1 MAIET
6 IDHKIPVRVQINF
19 FLFLSL
25 KVKECDIIVL
35 LKVML
40 FFCYKN
46 ENIRYT
52 VSHLN
57 PPSLNNTQSQ
67 IDQMPGRQT
76 YSRNFRQKVLST
88 FLRIPNVLLRNDKRF
103 QKFICF
109 FFVDK
114 CSELVHI
121 IISLGCRQLGN
132 STLLIRLPGTVS
144 NGLNAR
150 QLEIFT
156 KMPLKGSF
164 KLLKS
169 IRCQLRKVQRFQKLI
184 FFFSGQILRAFAY
197 YNSTTISLGYRH
209 FEILRF

>member
-67 IDQMPGRQT
+67 IDQMPGRQKF
-76 YSRNFRQKVLST
+76 SRNFRQKVLST

-109 FFVDK
+109 FF
-114 CSELVHI
+114 C
-121 IISLGCRQLGN
+121 
-132 STLLIRLPGTVS
+132 
-144 NGLNAR
+144 
-150 QLEIFT
+150 
-156 KMPLKGSF
+156 
-164 KLLKS
+164 
-169 IRCQLRKVQRFQKLI
+169 
-184 FFFSGQILRAFAY
+184 GQMLRACAY
-197 YNSTTISLGYRH
+197 YNIARLSTTWKFNASDQTAGH
-209 FEILRF
+209 GFK